1 MDLKKMFAT
10 ENFSFEPFD
19 KTGGTKYFEMLGG
32 CEKLYKIEV
41 EGLEAPLVLDFKFVD
56 RKGDCLLQINS
67 NKNFKDP
74 MNLE

>member
-1 MDLKKMFAT
+1 
-10 ENFSFEPFD
+10 
-19 KTGGTKYFEMLGG
+19 MLGG